1 MKYDKDFWN
10 ALDSLVSNS
19 TIIIDR
25 PKGSIHPKYT
35 DFIYE
40 VDYGY
45 LSDTSSLD
53 NEGIDIWR
61 GTEPAQKINGIIC
74 TVDLKKKDS
83 EIKILINC
91 TDAEIQTV
99 YEAHNSTEF
108 MKGILIIRS

>member
-61 GTEPAQKINGIIC
+61 GTEPAQKIKGIIC

-99 YEAHNSTEF
+99 YKAHNSTEF

>member
-99 YEAHNSTEF
+99 YKAHNSTEF

>member
-1 MKYDKDFWN
+1 MKYDKDFWS

-45 LSDTSSLD
+45 LSDTSSLFL
-53 NEGIDIWR
+53 NLEKSRIVRSAKSTATMETRVLLSAR
-61 GTEPAQKINGIIC
+61 GAA
-74 TVDLKKKDS
+74 L
-83 EIKILINC
+83 
-91 TDAEIQTV
+91 A
-99 YEAHNSTEF
+99 
-108 MKGILIIRS
+108 

>member
-25 PKGSIHPKYT
+25 SKGSIHPKYT

-99 YEAHNSTEF
+99 YKAHNSTEF

>member
-1 MKYDKDFWN
+1 MKYDKDFWS

-61 GTEPAQKINGIIC
+61 GTDPAQKINGIIC

-99 YEAHNSTEF
+99 YKAHNSTEF

>member
-1 MKYDKDFWN
+1 MKYDKDFWS

-99 YEAHNSTEF
+99 YKAHNSTEF

>member
-1 MKYDKDFWN
+1 MKYDKDFWS

-74 TVDLKKKDS
+74 TVDLKRKDS

-99 YEAHNSTEF
+99 YKAHNSTEF

>member
-1 MKYDKDFWN
+1 MKYDKDFWS

-99 YEAHNSTEF
+99 YKAHNGTEF

>member
-1 MKYDKDFWN
+1 MKYDKDFWS

-45 LSDTSSLD
+45 FSDTSSLD

-74 TVDLKKKDS
+74 TVDLKRKDS

-99 YEAHNSTEF
+99 YKAHNSTEF

>member
-25 PKGSIHPKYT
+25 PKGSIHHKYA
-35 DFIYE
+35 DFTYKI
-40 VDYGY
+40 DYGY
-45 LSDTSSLD
+45 LSDTTSLD

-61 GTEPAQKINGIIC
+61 GTDPAQKINGIIC
-74 TVDLKKKDS
+74 TIDLKKKDS
-83 EIKILINC
+83 EIKILIGC

-99 YEAHNSTEF
+99 YEAHNNTEF
-108 MKGILIIRS
+108 MKGFLIIRT

>member
-83 EIKILINC
+83 EIKILSNC

-99 YEAHNSTEF
+99 YKAHNSTEF